1 MFTGIVSAARV
12 QRIIP
17 EEQGIK
23 LTIQSPEIYK
33 KCKYGDSVAIDG
45 ACLTICDIEN
55 DMLEFYVSTETIDK
69 TIIANYK
76 PGISVN
82 IELPL
87 RPQDTIGGH
96 YVLGHV
102 DCTAA
107 VTKVDQTKTSW
118 FIAIEVPEQFC
129 HYLVYK
135 GSVTINGVSLTVNSI
150 QSTTLELCIIPVTLE
165 KTNLKNLQPGDRVN
179 IEFDILAKYTEKL
192 LQK

>member
-87 RPQDTIGGH
+87 CPQDPIGGH

-102 DCTAA
+102 DCTAT
-107 VTKVDQTKTSW
+107 VTKIDQTKTSW

-135 GSVTINGVSLTVNSI
+135 GSVTVNGVSLTVNSI
-150 QSTTLELCIIPVTLE
+150 QATTLELCIIPVTLE
-165 KTNLKNLQPGDRVN
+165 KTNLKDVQPGRKVN
-179 IEFDILAKYTEKL
+179 MEFDILAKYTEKL

>member
-1 MFTGIVSAARV
+1 MFTGIVSSASV
-12 QRIIP
+12 QRMVS
-17 EEQGIK
+17 EADGIK
-23 LTIQSPEIYK
+23 LTIQAPEVSL
-33 KCKYGDSVAIDG
+33 KCKHGDSVAIDG
-45 ACLTICDIEN
+45 ACLTICDIEK

-76 PGISVN
+76 PGMSVN

-87 RPQDTIGGH
+87 CPQDPIGGH

-102 DCTAA
+102 DCTAT
-107 VTKVDQTKTSW
+107 VTKIDQTKTSW

-135 GSVTINGVSLTVNSI
+135 GSVTVNGVSLTVNSI
-150 QSTTLELCIIPVTLE
+150 QATTLELCIIPVTLE
-165 KTNLKNLQPGDRVN
+165 KTNLKDVQPGRKVN
-179 IEFDILAKYTEKL
+179 MEFDILAKYTEKL

>member
-87 RPQDTIGGH
+87 CPQDPIGGH

-102 DCTAA
+102 DCTAT

-179 IEFDILAKYTEKL
+179 IEFDVLAKYTEKL